1 MKNSLAKQ
9 HNLAFFG
16 EIFFSYE
23 KYVFLSGPFKKP
35 WTMANLLKLA
45 ILLSQI
51 QNAEFRLCRHLPFL
65 LLAPLYEAK
74 KWLKLL
80 GCFSGSC
87 ESNIIKTIYC
97 LRIER
102 QFFSLCTGYENL
114 VKIIGQRS
122 LKPCPLRFWMP
133 PTCIYL
139 LK

>member
-1 MKNSLAKQ
+1 MIWHFL
-9 HNLAFFG
+9 G
-16 EIFFSYE
+16 GYFSHVKEYI
-23 KYVFLSGPFKKP
+23 VLSGPFKKP
-35 WTMANLLKLA
+35 WTMANLLKLD

-97 LRIER
+97 
-102 QFFSLCTGYENL
+102 TG
-114 VKIIGQRS
+114 
-122 LKPCPLRFWMP
+122 
-133 PTCIYL
+133 
-139 LK
+139 